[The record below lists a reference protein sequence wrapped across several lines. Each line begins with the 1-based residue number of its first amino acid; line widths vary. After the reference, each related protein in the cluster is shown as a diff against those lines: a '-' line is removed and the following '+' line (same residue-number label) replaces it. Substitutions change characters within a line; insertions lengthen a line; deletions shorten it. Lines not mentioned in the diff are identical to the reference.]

1 MGLYDEIKCEY
12 KLPEAPKV
20 VQNDMFQTKDFECAM
35 EYYTI
40 TEGGELV
47 HHIYE
52 YYEVPEE
59 DRPHYG
65 TPEWD
70 NKPFY
75 KLVGSIGSK
84 FIEYKKIYYHGIIN
98 IYTIASD
105 EEWWEYEI
113 KFAGDKIIDV
123 KRVKQEWMKRNKL

>member
-12 KLPEAPKV
+12 KLPEAPKA

-40 TEGGELV
+40 TEDGELLYHV
-47 HHIYE
+47 YE
-52 YYEVPEE
+52 RYAVPEE
-59 DRPHYG
+59 KRPYYG
-65 TPEWD
+65 TPKWD
-70 NKPFY
+70 KQALY

-105 EEWWEYEI
+105 REWWEYEI
-113 KFAGDKIIDV
+113 EFTKGKVTGVERKIHY
-123 KRVKQEWMKRNKL
+123 EY